1 MTPYILP
8 LAFSPETAARL
19 RREQQQLAQALEQ
32 KGVVDEFLIKSL
44 RAALSDALDS
54 QAAGGPGYLDRLR
67 EDARVRPTYLHLT
80 AHEEA
85 DELLNLPW
93 HLLAEG
99 CPNLFISKGLP
110 LRGEDGLAEYVPDLA
125 LPLKVLVMVAA
136 PDHSGAGRL
145 DYEAEEKIILDALS
159 PLMRSGDVELSFTDD
174 GSLASL
180 QRSLAENRYHVLYF
194 SGHSSYGAR
203 NPGQPPEATLLLEDE
218 FSMAPAPTSA
228 ADFAAVLA
236 ADESRRPGLVLLS
249 SCQSAQGG
257 AEGGFRGVAYR
268 LMQAGVPA
276 VIAMGWS
283 VTDFWATHFAGAFF
297 EALAKRD
304 TLGLAFNKA
313 LEAGRKSFE
322 PSLPDVFFASQ
333 SLIPQLFFTRQVSKL
348 VHWDSKS
355 EKRLSRAGENLLKGK
370 DQLAQKLKKV
380 NAVFGRADHDLL
392 FIGRRRERKEA
403 LGQLREGRSVL
414 LRGQGGMGKTA
425 LALHLAWRHL
435 VADPD
440 GCVPLAFDQTSLSL
454 ENICN
459 ALLDFLEVDA
469 RMRTIRSQVATI
481 DKQWDKFFLLLENF
495 EKQGVTPFFIFDNL
509 ESFQP
514 DDDPGGPLRADI
526 AELLDYM
533 LKRLGYPVLCTG
545 RYPLREFAAELLHE
559 TDLNEAP
566 AGDFRQKCLH
576 LPALRLL
583 TVEGRPFDQIAA
595 TMHRALGGNYR
606 ALEFFDELCREAP
619 SAAPSTL
626 EELDALITRRSGE
639 TLHHMAGDLVFGR
652 LLGLLDPPALRA
664 LLLLA
669 EFRRPV
675 LPFAIE
681 GQDAALDP
689 AEPLLARCADLTL
702 AERRAGEAEGRTYYF
717 APPLVRELLAR
728 ENLSRPA
735 LDDERAGAYYE
746 KMDKDLN
753 AKNYADLEEAFW
765 HYERMGSV
773 EKVNETGVVLTNVYY
788 RVQAFP
794 VSYDFALRAEALAGG
809 QTDHRILTNL
819 GLILKL
825 YGQMDAALRFLER
838 ALAAAKQIGDRQGE
852 GAALNNISQIY
863 QGRGDY
869 DKALEYLKQS
879 LQIAQEIGDRQGEG
893 RTLNNIS
900 QIYYAKGDYDR
911 ALLYLEQSLRIRQEI
926 GDRKGES
933 VTLNNLSNIAQVK
946 GDYETALKYSEQDL
960 KICQEIGDRQGEG
973 VTLNT
978 ISQIYDARGDYDRA
992 LLYLEQSLR
1001 IQQEIGD
1008 RQGEGVTLNNLA
1020 TTAHAKGDYDRALL
1034 YLEQSLRIRQE
1045 IGDREGEGATLN
1057 NISQIHKVRGDYDR
1071 ALLYLEQSLRIRQ
1084 EIGDKRGAGV
1094 TLHNMA
1100 LIAKRKEEYQQFWA
1114 YETEA
1119 FKIAQ
1124 EIGYLEDIYDYGYEI
1139 GLFLCQIGQ
1148 LEDGIGL
1155 LSQCVEIG
1163 QQLVSPKLQTVID
1176 TYNHFYNQ
1184 SKNSGGG

>member
-1 MTPYILP
+1 MTPFILP
-8 LAFSPETAARL
+8 LAFSPEIAARL

-32 KGVVDEFLIKSL
+32 KGLADETLINRL
-44 RAALSDALDS
+44 RAALSEALDS
-54 QAAGGPGYLDRLR
+54 QPATGPGYLDRLR
-67 EDARVRPTYLHLT
+67 DDARVRPVYLHLN
-80 AHEEA
+80 AHDEA

-110 LRGEDGLAEYVPDLA
+110 LRGQQDLAEYAPDLP

-145 DYEAEEKIILDALS
+145 DYEAEEKIMLDALS
-159 PLMRSGDVELSFTDD
+159 PLVRSGEVELSFTDD

-203 NPGQPPEATLLLEDE
+203 NPGEAPEATLLLEDE
-218 FSMAPAPTSA
+218 YSMAAAPTSA

-257 AEGGFRGVAYR
+257 TEGGFRGVAYR

-297 EALAKRD
+297 AALAARD
-304 TLGLAFNKA
+304 TLGQAFNKA
-313 LEAGRKSFE
+313 LEAGRKPFE
-322 PSLPDVFFASQ
+322 PSLPAVFFASQ
-333 SLIPQLFFTRQVSKL
+333 SLIPQLFFTQKVSKL

-355 EKRLSRAGENLLKGK
+355 EKRLSRAGENLLKGN
-370 DQLAQKLKKV
+370 DQLAKKLKKV
-380 NAVFGRADHDLL
+380 NAVFGREGNDLL

-403 LGQLREGRSVL
+403 LRQLREGRSVL

-454 ENICN
+454 ENLCN

-469 RMRTIRSQVATI
+469 RMRTIRTQAAAI

-495 EKQGVTPFFIFDNL
+495 EKQGVKPFFIFDNL

-514 DDDPGGPLRADI
+514 DEDPGGPLRADI

-533 LKRLGYPVLCTG
+533 LTRLGYPVLCTG
-545 RYPLREFAAELLHE
+545 RYPLKQFDAETLHE

-566 AGDFRQKCLH
+566 AGDFRHKCHH
-576 LPALRLL
+576 LPALRRLE
-583 TVEGRPFDQIAA
+583 VKGRNFDQIAN
-595 TMHRALGGNYR
+595 TLHRALGGNYR

-619 SAAPSTL
+619 GGAPGTL
-626 EELDALITRRSGE
+626 EELDALIARRSGE

-652 LLGLLDPPALRA
+652 LLGLLNPRELHA

-669 EFRRPV
+669 GFRRPV
-675 LPFAIE
+675 LPFALE
-681 GQDAALDP
+681 WQDAALEP

-728 ENLSRPA
+728 EALPRPV

-753 AKNYADLEEAFW
+753 KKNYADLEEAFW
-765 HYERMGSV
+765 HYERMGKV
-773 EKVNETGVVLTNVYY
+773 EKVNETGVTLTNFYY
-788 RVQAFP
+788 NVQAFP
-794 VSYDFALRAEALAGG
+794 VAYDFAQRAEALAGEG
-809 QTDHRILTNL
+809 TDYRILINL
-819 GLILKL
+819 GLILQL
-825 YGQMDAALRFLER
+825 YGRLSDALQFLER
-838 ALAAAKQIGDRQGE
+838 SLAAAKQSGDRKGE
-852 GAALNNISQIY
+852 GT
-863 QGRGDY
+863 
-869 DKALEYLKQS
+869 
-879 LQIAQEIGDRQGEG
+879 
-893 RTLNNIS
+893 TLNNIS
-900 QIYYAKGDYDR
+900 QIYDAKGDYDT
-911 ALLYLEQSLRIRQEI
+911 ALRYLEQSLRIMQEI
-926 GDRKGES
+926 GDRKGEGTTLNNLATTAHAKGDYDTASWYLEQSLRIMQEIGDRQGES
-933 VTLNNLSNIAQVK
+933 VTLNNLSQIAQVK
-946 GDYETALKYSEQDL
+946 GDYDTALKYSEQDL
-960 KICQEIGDRQGEG
+960 KICQEIGDRKGEG
-973 VTLNT
+973 TTLNNFAT
-978 ISQIYDARGDYDRA
+978 IAHAKGDYDTALRYLEQSLRIRQEIGDRKGEGMTLNNISQIYDAKGDYDTA
-992 LLYLEQSLR
+992 LRYLEQSLR

-1008 RQGEGVTLNNLA
+1008 RKGVGT
-1020 TTAHAKGDYDRALL
+1020 
-1034 YLEQSLRIRQE
+1034 
-1045 IGDREGEGATLN
+1045 TLN
-1057 NISQIHKVRGDYDR
+1057 NISQIYDAKGTTTRPCGTWSKVC
-1071 ALLYLEQSLRIRQ
+1071 A
-1084 EIGDKRGAGV
+1084 
-1094 TLHNMA
+1094 
-1100 LIAKRKEEYQQFWA
+1100 
-1114 YETEA
+1114 
-1119 FKIAQ
+1119 
-1124 EIGYLEDIYDYGYEI
+1124 
-1139 GLFLCQIGQ
+1139 
-1148 LEDGIGL
+1148 
-1155 LSQCVEIG
+1155 
-1163 QQLVSPKLQTVID
+1163 
-1176 TYNHFYNQ
+1176 
-1184 SKNSGGG
+1184 

>member
-19 RREQQQLAQALEQ
+19 RREQQQLAQALEK
-32 KGVVDEFLIKSL
+32 KGVADEFLINSL
-44 RAALSDALDS
+44 RAALSEALDS
-54 QAAGGPGYLDRLR
+54 QTAGGPGYLDRLR
-67 EDARVRPTYLHLT
+67 EDARVRPVYLHLT

-110 LRGEDGLAEYVPDLA
+110 LRGEEGLTEYVPDLA

-159 PLMRSGDVELSFTDD
+159 PLMRSGEVELTFTDD

-203 NPGQPPEATLLLEDE
+203 NPGETPEATLLLEDE

-283 VTDFWATHFAGAFF
+283 VTDFWATHFSGAFF

-322 PSLPDVFFASQ
+322 PSLPAAFFASQ

-380 NAVFGRADHDLL
+380 NAVFGREGNDLL

-481 DKQWDKFFLLLENF
+481 DKQWDKFLYLLENF

-514 DDDPGGPLRADI
+514 DDDPGGPLRTDI

-545 RYPLREFAAELLHE
+545 RYPLREFAAEFLHE

-583 TVEGRPFDQIAA
+583 TVEGRTFDQIAA
-595 TMHRALGGNYR
+595 TLHRALGGNYR
-606 ALEFFDELCREAP
+606 ALEFFDELCR
-619 SAAPSTL
+619 AAPAAAPATL
-626 EELDALITRRSGE
+626 EELDALIARRSGE

-681 GQDAALDP
+681 GQDAALAP

-702 AERRAGEAEGRTYYF
+702 AERRGGEAEGRTYYF
-717 APPLVRELLAR
+717 VPPLVRELLAR
-728 ENLSRPA
+728 ENLPRPA

-765 HYERMGSV
+765 HYERKGKV
-773 EKVNETGVVLTNVYY
+773 EKVNETGVVLTNFYY

-809 QTDHRILTNL
+809 QTDHRILINL

-825 YGQMDAALRFLER
+825 YGRMDAALHFLER
-838 ALAAAKQIGDRQGE
+838 ALEAVKQSGNLQGE
-852 GAALNNISQIY
+852 SAVLNNLSLIAQIK
-863 QGRGDY
+863 GDY
-869 DKALEYLKQS
+869 DTALKYSEKDLK
-879 LQIAQEIGDRQGEG
+879 ICQEIGDRQGEG
-893 RTLNNIS
+893 VTLNTIS
-900 QIYYAKGDYDR
+900 QIHKVRGDYDR

-933 VTLNNLSNIAQVK
+933 VTLNNLSQIAYSK
-946 GDYETALKYSEQDL
+946 GDIETAMAYSYRDL
-960 KICQEIGDRQGEG
+960 QICQEIGDINGMAITMTNMG
-973 VTLNT
+973 
-978 ISQIYDARGDYDRA
+978 AR
-992 LLYLEQSLR
+992 YLEQNQTEEAVPYL
-1001 IQQEIGD
+1001 IQAYQIFEKIGSPNV
-1008 RQGEGVTLNNLA
+1008 Q
-1020 TTAHAKGDYDRALL
+1020 TTAS
-1034 YLEQSLRIRQE
+1034 YLNDVIE
-1045 IGDREGEGATLN
+1045 
-1057 NISQIHKVRGDYDR
+1057 
-1071 ALLYLEQSLRIRQ
+1071 
-1084 EIGDKRGAGV
+1084 
-1094 TLHNMA
+1094 
-1100 LIAKRKEEYQQFWA
+1100 
-1114 YETEA
+1114 
-1119 FKIAQ
+1119 
-1124 EIGYLEDIYDYGYEI
+1124 
-1139 GLFLCQIGQ
+1139 QIGQ
-1148 LEDGIGL
+1148 ERFEQILQK
-1155 LSQCVEIG
+1155 LSQ
-1163 QQLVSPKLQTVID
+1163 Q
-1176 TYNHFYNQ
+1176 
-1184 SKNSGGG
+1184 